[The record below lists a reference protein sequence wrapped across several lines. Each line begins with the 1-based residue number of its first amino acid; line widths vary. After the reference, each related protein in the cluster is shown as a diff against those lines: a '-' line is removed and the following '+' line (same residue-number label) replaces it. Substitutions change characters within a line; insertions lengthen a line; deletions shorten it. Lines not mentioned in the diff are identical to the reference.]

1 VERRRW
7 QVFIDTSAFIAG
19 ILSPTGAAHEVLRLC
34 EAHVI
39 QAVISRQVL
48 IEADRNL
55 AEKLPAIMPEY
66 RAFLTH
72 LAPHIVADP
81 PPASVERAMAIIHRN
96 DASILAAAL
105 LADVDYLVTWNT
117 RHFQKKAVRDATPFP
132 IVTPGEFLEAFR
144 QAILKD

>member
-1 VERRRW
+1 MERRQW
-7 QVFIDTSAFIAG
+7 QVFIDTSALIAG

-34 EAHVI
+34 EAHVV
-39 QAVISRQVL
+39 QAVMSRQVL

-55 AEKLPAIMPEY
+55 ADKLPAIMPEY

-81 PPASVERAMAIIHRN
+81 PQASVERAKALIHHN
-96 DASILAAAL
+96 DAPILAAAL
-105 LADVDYLVTWNT
+105 LANVDYLVTWNT
-117 RHFQKKAVRDATPFP
+117 RHFQKKAVRDAAPFP

-144 QAILKD
+144 QAILND